1 MPTRWWFREMNNDAI
16 GDSISIRILLQ
27 SSWSA
32 LLLMVAAGSITVVGL
47 CYVVFLRLVEALII

>member
-47 CYVVFLRLVEALII
+47 